1 MANASGPDTLD
12 EELDALLG
20 QHVLGGLAKGLVY
33 GRTTADGLVHSAGFG
48 TADDDGLV
56 PDADTVFPIASI
68 TKSFVACAALIARQQ
83 GALSL
88 DDPITTYFPEFSASG
103 TVEDPCDPPTIGMLL
118 SMSGGLTEDNSWVDP
133 FIDSTE
139 AQILEQVGN
148 GLRYSHL
155 PGSTFEYSNLGFT
168 LAGLGVGRAV
178 GKPIE
183 DYVRDQVFVPL
194 GLTSTYFDN
203 AAPVDIVR
211 ATGFRYDEDGNWQ
224 PFPFTASAAFAA
236 AGGIMSSVR
245 DLATWITW
253 LGAAFRPPGSG
264 VPDVDI
270 LSRAA
275 RREMQRVHSF
285 GIPALAVTPG
295 GGLQPVIGGYGLG
308 LGVYHFLHR
317 GTQVAHSGGLPGFL
331 LHVLWHP
338 DSGNGMVA
346 LTNSQRGNAPGLC
359 AQALGKVLAKDSA
372 PAGTVILWPETLQ
385 LQAEAERLIR
395 DWDDELAAQILSDN
409 VDFDRPLTARRAEI
423 ADLIGEIGPLIDPRP
438 TVDIVS
444 AATAADITWSI
455 PGERGE
461 LICMIHLTP
470 VSPARIQEIVVRAVP
485 AGTPRSAAPV
495 DISARRAGLGEAFLS
510 ASINTRVI
518 LP

>member
-1 MANASGPDTLD
+1 MTNEPGPDTFD
-12 EELDALLG
+12 EELDALFG
-20 QHVLGGLAKGLVY
+20 QHVAGGLAKGLVY
-33 GRTTADGLVHSAGFG
+33 GRTTTAGLVHTAGFG
-48 TADDDGLV
+48 VADNDGLL

-68 TKSFVACAALIARQQ
+68 TKSFVACAALIACQR

-88 DDPITTYFPEFSASG
+88 DEPITSYIPEFTASG

-133 FIDSTE
+133 FIDASE
-139 AQILEQVGN
+139 AELLEQVGH

-168 LAGLGVGRAV
+168 LAGLAVGRAV
-178 GKPIE
+178 GQPIE
-183 DYVRDQVFVPL
+183 DFVREQVFVPL

-203 AAPVDIVR
+203 AAPVDISR
-211 ATGFRYDEDGNWQ
+211 ATGYRYDEDGNWQ
-224 PFPFTASAAFAA
+224 PFPYTASAAFAA
-236 AGGIMSSVR
+236 AGGMMSSVR
-245 DLATWITW
+245 DLASWITW
-253 LGAAFRPPGSG
+253 LGSAFRPPADG
-264 VPDVDI
+264 DIDI
-270 LSRAA
+270 LSRAG
-275 RREMQRVHSF
+275 RRTMQRVHAL
-285 GIPALAVTPG
+285 GIPALALAPG
-295 GGLQPVIGGYGLG
+295 GALQPVIGGYGLG
-308 LGVYHFLHR
+308 LGVYQNLHN

-359 AQALGKVLAKDSA
+359 AQGLGRMLAKESSA
-372 PAGTVILWPETLQ
+372 AYSIVLWQETLD
-385 LQAEAERLIR
+385 LQAQAEQLIR
-395 DWDDELAAQILSDN
+395 EWDDGLAANILSDN

-423 ADLIGEIGPLIDPRP
+423 AELVGQIGPLTASRP

-444 AATAADITWSI
+444 AATAADLTWAI

-470 VSPARIQEIVVRAVP
+470 VSPAKIQEIVVRGVP

-495 DISARRAGLGEAFLS
+495 DISARRAGLGEALLS
-510 ASINTRVI
+510 ASTNTRVVA
-518 LP
+518 P